1 MPGVNT
7 LVLVGGGWI
16 VWCEFWR
23 KRGQE
28 RAFSASR
35 WRALGLSVFFWPG
48 PLGIGEALQAYLQST
63 DTSLSY
69 AAHHHLGLA
78 SAWPA
83 ADKCVH
89 ASVYTIEIVVG
100 GLVEVAGGVGKSG

>member
-1 MPGVNT
+1 MP
-7 LVLVGGGWI
+7 
-16 VWCEFWR
+16 
-23 KRGQE
+23 
-28 RAFSASR
+28 
-35 WRALGLSVFFWPG
+35 LGLSVLFWLG

-78 SAWPA
+78 GAWPA

-89 ASVYTIEIVVG
+89 ASVYTIGIVVRRWG
-100 GLVEVAGGVGKSG
+100 MAGGWRGLAKFP